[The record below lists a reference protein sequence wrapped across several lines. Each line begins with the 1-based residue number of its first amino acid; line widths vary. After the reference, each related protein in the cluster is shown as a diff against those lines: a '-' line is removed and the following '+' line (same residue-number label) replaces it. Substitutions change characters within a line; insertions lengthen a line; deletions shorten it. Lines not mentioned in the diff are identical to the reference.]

1 MLKSEK
7 VALSRWVLLTS
18 GLTTI
23 AISPWWT
30 YDPINV
36 PKMSILFFFAFPIGL
51 LIFKVFVNSIKQR
64 DFASLMAAGFLLSL
78 GLAFTLSNEDK
89 IQQIYGA
96 PGRNTGLITL
106 VAFLLIFLGLL
117 NSVTE
122 NFSQDFTL
130 IFVAVGLISAVY
142 GLIQTLGLDPADWV
156 NPYSP
161 VIGFLGNPNFQSS
174 FIGMSFVFLLS
185 IILDKKLG
193 RKKRFLGIFVQI
205 LFLINIFETK
215 SQQGLIIVVIGSSWV
230 IYNKIRNSKFSKLG
244 LPYCIFVLVC
254 GAMGALGALRIG
266 PLSKFIYTDSIT
278 YRGDYWRAGMK
289 MWAENPF
296 FGVGIDAYGSWYARA
311 RDLKATL
318 RRGGNVVSN
327 AAHNVYIDMASN
339 GGLFLFLSYV
349 FINILVF
356 FAIFKTVRA
365 LKSFDP
371 FFIALSGAWF
381 SFQAQSIIS
390 INQIGLSVWGW
401 AISGSI
407 LGYSRFLLVD
417 SDQSSRPVKSKVLQK
432 PSMKSSKT
440 SPHYIMKLIA
450 GLMIGGSVALPPIIA
465 ETKYMSLIQSGDAA
479 KIFESAYLEPNT
491 PYRMFRVAT
500 AFQENNIQDQ
510 ALKIGLD
517 GSLKYPDFLDGWKFL
532 YQSPASSTELKARAL
547 AEIRRLDPLNPE
559 FK

>member
-122 NFSQDFTL
+122 NFSRDFTL